1 MDVEQGH
8 FANQAPQENRE
19 IDLDRNIDLDI
30 NIVKIEQ
37 YLKSNLPLN
46 IDTFNRLIQIG
57 LQAIR
62 TLKNKNAA
70 LIKAYNDLNT
80 KEDEINNLKAQIIAM
95 KTLHGKELQGA
106 KDAALDMQ
114 YKNGFDIIY
123 NDVDVLRKQR
133 DDLQTQ
139 NDAISRFFV
148 NNGENIF
155 EKMIALE
162 KENAELKQQLEL
174 RNDVIS
180 KSDLD
185 SVFQSGIKTFAS
197 SINTPAVDEIRLKEL
212 LHDTVRLAHLSRE
225 RGECIRQYI
234 QYFVALQDWIE
245 NKMVVRYYNALKE
258 ASKNGNELINLVYN
272 LLCYIDDMYKAF
284 LPEQFGY
291 ERMNLAET
299 DNEAKSKQIND
310 IEYIHYPRLNSLI
323 TFDHQDA
330 ALENKYISLIDQS
343 PQTFD
348 SAIQRI
354 VRKTYN
360 PNGNPYTPSI
370 RENNGRLPRPAEP
383 LFLSMNPDNPI
394 QYFDSNTSIQGLPQP
409 YL

>member
-1 MDVEQGH
+1 MDVEPGH
-8 FANQAPQENRE
+8 FANQAPQENGE
-19 IDLDRNIDLDI
+19 NDFDRNI
-30 NIVKIEQ
+30 VQIEQ
-37 YLKSNLPLN
+37 YLQGN
-46 IDTFNRLIQIG
+46 IPRNDNTFNMLIQIG
-57 LQAIR
+57 LQAIS
-62 TLKNKNAA
+62 TLKKKNAA
-70 LIKAYNDLNT
+70 LIQAQNDLNT
-80 KEDEINNLKAQIIAM
+80 KGKEIKNLEAQIIAM
-95 KTLHGKELQGA
+95 KALHDKELQGA
-106 KDAALDMQ
+106 KDAALGMQ

-148 NNGENIF
+148 SEGENIF
-155 EKMIALE
+155 QKLTALE
-162 KENAELKQQLEL
+162 KENAELKKQLEL
-174 RNDVIS
+174 RNNVVS

-185 SVFQSGIKTFAS
+185 SALQDGVQRLAS
-197 SINTPAVDEIRLKEL
+197 SINTPVVDEVKLKEL
-212 LHDTVRLAHLSRE
+212 LHDTVRLAYTSKE
-225 RGECIRQYI
+225 RGDCIQHFRL
-234 QYFVALQDWIE
+234 YFLALQDWIE

-284 LPEQFGY
+284 PPEHFGY
-291 ERMNLAET
+291 ERKDLNAI
-299 DNEAKSKQIND
+299 DNEAKSKQIKD
-310 IEYIHYPRLNSLI
+310 IEYVHYPRLNSYIHL
-323 TFDHQDA
+323 TEQDA
-330 ALENKYISLIDQS
+330 ALENKYISLIYQS
-343 PQTFD
+343 PRTFD
-348 SAIQRI
+348 SVIDRI

-370 RENNGRLPRPAEP
+370 RENNGRLPRPPEP

>member
-1 MDVEQGH
+1 MDVEQGQ

-19 IDLDRNIDLDI
+19 IDFDRNI
-30 NIVKIEQ
+30 VQIEE
-37 YLKSNLPLN
+37 YLKSNLPQSG
-46 IDTFNRLIQIG
+46 DTFNMLIQIG
-57 LQAIR
+57 LQAIT
-62 TLKNKNAA
+62 TLKNKNSS
-70 LIKAYNDLNT
+70 LIQAHNDLKI
-80 KEDEINNLKAQIIAM
+80 KEIEIENLKAQIIAM

-155 EKMIALE
+155 EKMTALE
-162 KENAELKQQLEL
+162 KENAELKNQLEL
-174 RNDVIS
+174 RNNVVS

-185 SVFQSGIKTFAS
+185 SALQDGVQKLAS
-197 SINTPAVDEIRLKEL
+197 SINTPVVDEVKLKEL
-212 LHDTVRLAHLSRE
+212 LHDTVRLAYTSKE
-225 RGECIRQYI
+225 RGECILHFRM
-234 QYFVALQDWIE
+234 YFLALQDWIE
-245 NKMVVRYYNALKE
+245 NIMVVRYYNALKE

-284 LPEQFGY
+284 PPEHFGY
-291 ERMNLAET
+291 ERKDLNAI
-299 DNEAKSKQIND
+299 DNEAKSKQIKD
-310 IEYIHYPRLNSLI
+310 IEYVHYPRLNSYIHL
-323 TFDHQDA
+323 TEQDA
-330 ALENKYISLIDQS
+330 ALENKYISLIYQS
-343 PQTFD
+343 PRTFD
-348 SAIQRI
+348 SVIDRI

-360 PNGNPYTPSI
+360 QNGNPYTPSI
-370 RENNGRLPRPAEP
+370 RENNGRLPRPPEP

>member
-1 MDVEQGH
+1 MDVEQGQ

-19 IDLDRNIDLDI
+19 IDFDRNI
-30 NIVKIEQ
+30 VQIEE
-37 YLKSNLPLN
+37 YLKSNLPQSG
-46 IDTFNRLIQIG
+46 DTFNMLIQIG
-57 LQAIR
+57 LQAIS
-62 TLKNKNAA
+62 TLKNKNDA
-70 LIKAYNDLNT
+70 LIKAHNDLKT
-80 KEDEINNLKAQIIAM
+80 KEKEIENLKAQIIAM

-106 KDAALDMQ
+106 KDAVLDMQ

-155 EKMIALE
+155 EKMTALE
-162 KENAELKQQLEL
+162 KENAELKNQLEL
-174 RNDVIS
+174 RNNVVS

-185 SVFQSGIKTFAS
+185 SALQDGVQRLAS
-197 SINTPAVDEIRLKEL
+197 SINTPVVDEVKLKEL
-212 LHDTVRLAHLSRE
+212 LHDTVRLAYTSKE
-225 RGECIRQYI
+225 RGECILNFRM
-234 QYFVALQDWIE
+234 YFLALQDWIE

-284 LPEQFGY
+284 PPEHFGY
-291 ERMNLAET
+291 ERKDLNAI
-299 DNEAKSKQIND
+299 DNEAKSKQIKD
-310 IEYIHYPRLNSLI
+310 IEYVHYPRLNSYIHL
-323 TFDHQDA
+323 TEQDA
-330 ALENKYISLIDQS
+330 ALENKYISLIYQS
-343 PQTFD
+343 PRTFD
-348 SAIQRI
+348 SVIDRI

-370 RENNGRLPRPAEP
+370 RENNGRLPRPPEP

>member
-1 MDVEQGH
+1 MDVEQGQ

-19 IDLDRNIDLDI
+19 IDFDRNI
-30 NIVKIEQ
+30 VQIEE
-37 YLKSNLPLN
+37 YLQSNLPQSG
-46 IDTFNRLIQIG
+46 DTFNMLIQIG
-57 LQAIR
+57 LQAIN
-62 TLKNKNAA
+62 TLKKKNLS
-70 LIKAYNDLNT
+70 LIKAHNDLKI
-80 KEDEINNLKAQIIAM
+80 KEIEIENLKAQIIAM

-148 NNGENIF
+148 KNGENIF
-155 EKMIALE
+155 EKMTALE
-162 KENAELKQQLEL
+162 KENAELKNQLEL
-174 RNDVIS
+174 RNNVVS

-185 SVFQSGIKTFAS
+185 SALQDGVQKLAS
-197 SINTPAVDEIRLKEL
+197 SINTPVVDEVKLKEL
-212 LHDTVRLAHLSRE
+212 LHDTVRLAYTSKE
-225 RGECIRQYI
+225 RGDCILHFRM
-234 QYFVALQDWIE
+234 YFLALQDWIE

-284 LPEQFGY
+284 PPEHFGY
-291 ERMNLAET
+291 ERKDLNAI
-299 DNEAKSKQIND
+299 DNEAKSKQIKD
-310 IEYIHYPRLNSLI
+310 IEYVHYPRLNSYIHL
-323 TFDHQDA
+323 TEQDA
-330 ALENKYISLIDQS
+330 ALENKYISLIYQS
-343 PQTFD
+343 PRTFD
-348 SAIQRI
+348 SVIDRI

-370 RENNGRLPRPAEP
+370 RENNGRLPRPPEP